1 MMKVHSPV
9 ALQRIADA
17 GTEVSGDAKAPAA
30 PADPSAERAERR
42 LAMMRQRF
50 DLANERRAELM
61 REHDAMRDLLMA
73 MLKSEDMYMKKW
85 IEMI

>member
-1 MMKVHSPV
+1 MMRVQPSPHPRV
-9 ALQRIADA
+9 SDGGADVTSEASTTSAATDSAALVRAEQRLALQ
-17 GTEVSGDAKAPAA
+17 
-30 PADPSAERAERR
+30 
-42 LAMMRQRF
+42 RQRF
-50 DLANERRAELM
+50 DLVNSRRAEFM

>member
-1 MMKVHSPV
+1 MMRVQALPHPRASDGGAEVTSEAPTTSAATDSTALV
-9 ALQRIADA
+9 RAEQRLALQ
-17 GTEVSGDAKAPAA
+17 
-30 PADPSAERAERR
+30 
-42 LAMMRQRF
+42 RQRF
-50 DLANERRAELM
+50 DVANERRAEFM

>member
-1 MMKVHSPV
+1 MMRVRSSSHSRASDGGADVTSEAPTSAATDSAALV
-9 ALQRIADA
+9 RAEQRLALQ
-17 GTEVSGDAKAPAA
+17 
-30 PADPSAERAERR
+30 
-42 LAMMRQRF
+42 RQRF
-50 DLANERRAELM
+50 DLANERRAEFM